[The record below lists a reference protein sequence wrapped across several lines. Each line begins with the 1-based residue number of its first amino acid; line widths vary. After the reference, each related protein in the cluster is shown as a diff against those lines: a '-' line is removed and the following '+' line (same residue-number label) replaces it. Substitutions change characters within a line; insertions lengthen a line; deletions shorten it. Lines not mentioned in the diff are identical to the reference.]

1 MRETDNTDVPGKR
14 ARWRVQSHPE
24 TPQSTGSARHWR
36 RCSRNP
42 CSAREIRSYIRI
54 LPGSASALQGTLLPC
69 ERGAVFP
76 ALRSMGCRGFP
87 LCGRG
92 AAHFA
97 GARKMGPR
105 PTSRYQRPR
114 ASCNRRAIPL
124 SRWMACNRREMTWRS
139 APSWTCRKSD
149 ADTPRPLAH
158 RRTSR
163 KVITLRGD
171 ERVLRYF
178 LLGKL
183 IEILDSLPHQAHD
196 LLAA

>member
-1 MRETDNTDVPGKR
+1 MARAVSPRDPPINRFSTTLATLFSKSLLSAGNTQLYSDPARQRLSAARNASTVRTRRRFPGPTIHGLP
-14 ARWRVQSHPE
+14 RV
-24 TPQSTGSARHWR
+24 STLRKGS
-36 RCSRNP
+36 
-42 CSAREIRSYIRI
+42 
-54 LPGSASALQGTLLPC
+54 
-69 ERGAVFP
+69 
-76 ALRSMGCRGFP
+76 
-87 LCGRG
+87 
-92 AAHFA
+92 
-97 GARKMGPR
+97 GPR
-105 PTSRYQRPR
+105 AKWGPARRPGQRPR

>member
-92 AAHFA
+92 AARAQNGAPPDVQVPTPPGILQQAGNPTLSMDGLQQARDDMEERAVVDLPEVGCGHAAPPGPPPHFSQSHHA
-97 GARKMGPR
+97 TR
-105 PTSRYQRPR
+105 
-114 ASCNRRAIPL
+114 RRACPAL
-124 SRWMACNRREMTWRS
+124 F
-139 APSWTCRKSD
+139 
-149 ADTPRPLAH
+149 LA
-158 RRTSR
+158 R
-163 KVITLRGD
+163 
-171 ERVLRYF
+171 
-178 LLGKL
+178 
-183 IEILDSLPHQAHD
+183 
-196 LLAA
+196 

>member
-1 MRETDNTDVPGKR
+1 
-14 ARWRVQSHPE
+14 
-24 TPQSTGSARHWR
+24 
-36 RCSRNP
+36 
-42 CSAREIRSYIRI
+42 
-54 LPGSASALQGTLLPC
+54 
-69 ERGAVFP
+69 
-76 ALRSMGCRGFP
+76 
-87 LCGRG
+87 
-92 AAHFA
+92 
-97 GARKMGPR
+97 
-105 PTSRYQRPR
+105 
-114 ASCNRRAIPL
+114 
-124 SRWMACNRREMTWRS
+124 MACNRREMTWRS

>member
-1 MRETDNTDVPGKR
+1 MARAVSPRDPPINRFSTTLATLFSKSLLSAGNTQLYSDPARQRLSAARNASTVRTRRRFPGPTIHGLP
-14 ARWRVQSHPE
+14 RV
-24 TPQSTGSARHWR
+24 STLRKGS
-36 RCSRNP
+36 
-42 CSAREIRSYIRI
+42 
-54 LPGSASALQGTLLPC
+54 G
-69 ERGAVFP
+69 
-76 ALRSMGCRGFP
+76 P
-87 LCGRG
+87 L
-92 AAHFA
+92 A

-105 PTSRYQRPR
+105 PTSRYQRRR